1 MTICT
6 VTATFTPIPDHTES
20 IKEFLLQ
27 EAVLVRKEEG
37 CRYYDLYESVN
48 GELVFIEAW
57 DSRELWM
64 KHNDAP
70 TVSRINEFV
79 EGKLQKQVQVQE
91 LYQA

>member
-6 VTATFTPIPDHTES
+6 VTATFTPIPDQTEA

-27 EAVLVRKEEG
+27 EALLVRNEEG
-37 CRYYDLYESVN
+37 CRYYDLYESVS

-57 DSRELWM
+57 DSRELWI
-64 KHNDAP
+64 KHNGAP

-79 EGKLQKQVQVQE
+79 EGKLQKPVQVQE